1 MRLRIAP
8 RFWLGFGVVLAL
20 MTVMTGVS
28 VWTQRQAV
36 AIEHEL
42 EEMVVDATTGNR
54 ARSDLLMM
62 RMNVKDYL
70 INHKPE
76 DVEKYESWRAK
87 FDEQMVLAQGFDDP
101 KRAQWID
108 EVAEKYA
115 VYHDTFS
122 AVQASIQQAD
132 TVHKEVLRPLGVQ
145 IRKEMLEALHIAA
158 EDQKLEET
166 EILGE
171 KIMNFM
177 LARYYGQYFILTG
190 DESAYQRAM
199 EEFQSTHD
207 AIDELAAA
215 TDDQRLKDMLAIV
228 GPDVQAYRETL
239 DRIHTFRVKRD
250 ELVLGTLD
258 VFGPQIADLLGQVS
272 ESLED
277 DSHTL
282 SEHAAAAAARATT
295 LIVGISA
302 FAILIGLG
310 AAFLLAR
317 SIVRPVHRLRDR
329 LDQIANGDGDLTQR
343 IEATG
348 HDELADVAKLFNKFM
363 DSIHDVI
370 AEAVRAAND
379 VAAAATQISASSEQL
394 SGGSQDQSN
403 QVTQV
408 SAAVEELSASV
419 IEVARKAADAANNSQ
434 RSGEVAEQGGVVV
447 EQTVDGMNAIRDAVA
462 SSAQSVNELGK
473 RGEQIGAVI
482 QVIND
487 IADQTN
493 LLALNAAIEAARAGE
508 HGRGFAVV
516 ADEVRK
522 LADRTVK
529 ATQEIA
535 DSIEAVQNET
545 GQAVERMNAG
555 SQRVEQGVDLA
566 QQAGSSLGEIV
577 GNVGELAT
585 MIQQIAA
592 AAEEQSAAAEEI
604 SRKMQDIDAI
614 SAQSNQAAQ
623 QTATAGVQ
631 LSTSSESLRQLV
643 GRFQVAN

>member
-8 RFWLGFGVVLAL
+8 RFWLGFGLVLTL
-20 MTVMTGVS
+20 MAVMTAVS
-28 VWTQRQAV
+28 VWTQRKAV

-42 EEMVVDATTGNR
+42 EEMVTDASVGSR

-70 INHKPE
+70 INNDPAE
-76 DVEKYESWRAK
+76 IEQFADWR
-87 FDEQMVLAQGFDDP
+87 EQFKKEMEVAQTFSNP
-101 KRAQWID
+101 KRVVWID
-108 EVAEKYA
+108 EIAEKFE
-115 VYHDTFS
+115 VYDSTFTE
-122 AVQASIQQAD
+122 VQYTIEQRNLLQAE
-132 TVHKEVLRPLGVQ
+132 TLRPLG
-145 IRKEMLEALHIAA
+145 IRARKEMLEALNIAA
-158 EDQKLEET
+158 EDNQLEET
-166 EILGE
+166 RILGE

-177 LARYYGQYFILTG
+177 LARYYGQNFIATG
-190 DESAYQRAM
+190 KEEAYQRAM
-199 EEFQSTHD
+199 SEFGKTLE
-207 AIDELAAA
+207 AIEQMAA
-215 TDDQRLKDMLAIV
+215 TTHDQRLVDMLEIV
-228 GPDVQAYRETL
+228 GPDVQAYRDTFTQ
-239 DRIHTFRVKRD
+239 IHGYRVKRD
-250 ELVLGTLD
+250 ELVHSTLD
-258 VFGPQIADLLGQVS
+258 VLGPGMADLLAQVND
-272 ESLED
+272 SLEH

-282 SEHAAAAAARATT
+282 SAEASAAAAWATT
-295 LIVGISA
+295 LIVGISVV
-302 FAILIGLG
+302 AIVLGIG

-343 IEATG
+343 IDANG

-370 AEAVRAAND
+370 SQTVRATNE
-379 VAAAATQISASSEQL
+379 VAAAATQISASSEEL
-394 SGGSQDQSN
+394 SGGSRDQSN

-434 RSGEVAEQGGVVV
+434 RSGEVAQQGGTVV
-447 EQTVDGMNAIRDAVA
+447 EQTVEGMHAIRESVA

-535 DSIEAVQNET
+535 ESIEAVQTET

-555 SQRVEQGVDLA
+555 SERVEQGVEYA
-566 QQAGSSLGEIV
+566 QQAGG
-577 GNVGELAT
+577 
-585 MIQQIAA
+585 
-592 AAEEQSAAAEEI
+592 
-604 SRKMQDIDAI
+604 
-614 SAQSNQAAQ
+614 
-623 QTATAGVQ
+623 
-631 LSTSSESLRQLV
+631 
-643 GRFQVAN
+643 